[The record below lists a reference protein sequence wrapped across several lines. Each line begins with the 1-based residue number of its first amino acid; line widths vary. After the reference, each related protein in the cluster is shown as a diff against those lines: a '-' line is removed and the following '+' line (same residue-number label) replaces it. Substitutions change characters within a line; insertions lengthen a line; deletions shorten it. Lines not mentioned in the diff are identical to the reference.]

1 MIPLSE
7 IVIWFYENYPKFTYS
22 KTAEIKFERMDLEM
36 LVGMRILTMR
46 YDPDF
51 GTMHYSSDGAWT
63 SFAPGTRRTA
73 GADRPGPHQANRLRP
88 TGHA

>member
-46 YDPDF
+46 YDLDF
-51 GTMHYSSDGAWT
+51 GTRLY
-63 SFAPGTRRTA
+63 
-73 GADRPGPHQANRLRP
+73 RLRNSKRVP
-88 TGHA
+88 TTTRMIYSQRVQYAKDFYKNHKVAA